1 MHKAAPA
8 THENDDERRDGFIRF
23 VLHTHSSVSE
33 KRFSRS

>member
-23 VLHTHSSVSE
+23 VLHTHSFRE
-33 KRFSRS
+33 